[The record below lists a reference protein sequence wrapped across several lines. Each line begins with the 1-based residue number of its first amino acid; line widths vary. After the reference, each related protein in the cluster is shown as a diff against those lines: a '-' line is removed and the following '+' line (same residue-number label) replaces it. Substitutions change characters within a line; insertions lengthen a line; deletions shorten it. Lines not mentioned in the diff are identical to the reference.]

1 MITFVECRNF
11 LKLLMFLLIVTVSLI
26 SHVAYAN
33 DESDRWMA
41 FNQDSYWKMSLDTQ
55 TIKYDKE
62 QDRVTY
68 WIKYERSVNRNGVYV
83 PTHLNHEM
91 IDFKNRT
98 VTKIGESKYINGAPN
113 AETTNFE
120 APEGVTFNLFPG
132 DTLTDLVSR
141 LCGRQPLYAKPLWK
155 VVYTQGQ
162 LDKYSID
169 LNNIEVDALNHRALV
184 YVLLGKFS

>member
-68 WIKYERSVNRNGVYV
+68 WIK
-83 PTHLNHEM
+83 
-91 IDFKNRT
+91 
-98 VTKIGESKYINGAPN
+98 
-113 AETTNFE
+113 
-120 APEGVTFNLFPG
+120 
-132 DTLTDLVSR
+132 
-141 LCGRQPLYAKPLWK
+141 
-155 VVYTQGQ
+155 
-162 LDKYSID
+162 
-169 LNNIEVDALNHRALV
+169 
-184 YVLLGKFS
+184 